1 MTTMNRCGRCLGF
14 VPLQLSECPNC
25 TAAGIRGRGRPG
37 WLAVLGASATA
48 VTLAACYGAPPDN
61 NYPPPSPGSGGA
73 PADAG
78 GTGGARADAAGSDAA
93 KPDMANA
100 DMANAD
106 ADSCADAG
114 NDAGMHADS
123 GGDASC
129 P

>member
-25 TAAGIRGRGRPG
+25 AAAGIRGRGRPG
-37 WLAVLGASATA
+37 WLVVLGASATA
-48 VTLAACYGAPPDN
+48 VTLAACYGAPPGD
-61 NYPPPSPGSGGA
+61 YPPPRSGSGGA

-93 KPDMANA
+93 KSDAANS
-100 DMANAD
+100 D
-106 ADSCADAG
+106 AGSCADAG
-114 NDAGMHADS
+114 DDAGMHADS
-123 GGDASC
+123 GVDAAC